1 MSQKYIILVA
11 TMYIDTSHIT
21 RGGKTYTRHLL
32 RESYRANG
40 KVLHRTIANVS
51 HCSAAEIEAMRLAL
65 RHKENLEHLGTIQ
78 DAFALKQGLSL
89 GAVWTVYHVARRLG
103 IEQAL
108 GTTRAGKLALWQVIA
123 RVIDQGS
130 RLSAVRLAM
139 AHAACDV
146 LGLATFNEEA
156 LYENLDWLAG
166 AQASIEDR
174 LYAQRTKTQP
184 ISLFLYDVTSSYF
197 EGTHNA
203 LAAFGY
209 NRDGKKG
216 KRQIVIG
223 LLCDEAGH
231 PVSNE
236 VFPGNTQDPHTFAA
250 QINKVKARFGVHEIT
265 FVGDRGMI
273 KGQHIEDLAQ
283 QGLHYITAMT
293 KPQIEKLLKQGTLH
307 MDLFDQELA
316 EVLTDEGIRYVLRRN
331 PVRAQEVRDTRHAN
345 LTTLQAQVA
354 KQNQYLTD
362 HPRANAQ
369 GAVQKLV
376 ARAEKLRIADWVE
389 LTLEERALKLTVN
402 ASAQQEAAKLDGCY
416 VLKTDLPPAQAP
428 KEMVHD
434 RYQDLASVEQAFR
447 TCKTAHL
454 EVRPIFL
461 RREARTRAHAL
472 VVMLAYQII
481 RYLASC
487 WSAFDVTVEEGLH
500 ALTTLCLVEVAP
512 KHAPSYHCI
521 PTPRDAIARLLHSA
535 DIKLPKAFSLSGV
548 QVSTKKKLQSE
559 RMLQ

>member
-1 MSQKYIILVA
+1 
-11 TMYIDTSHIT
+11 MYIDTSHLT

-32 RESYRANG
+32 RESYRAHG

-51 HCSAAEIEAMRLAL
+51 HCSEAEIAAMRLAL
-65 RHKENLEHLGTIQ
+65 RHKEDLEHLGTIQ
-78 DAFALKQGLSL
+78 DAITLKQGVSF
-89 GAVWTVYHVARRLG
+89 GAVWTVYHIARRLG

-146 LGLATFNEEA
+146 LGLGPFDEDA

-174 LYAQRTKTQP
+174 LFAQRTQTKP
-184 ISLFLYDVTSSYF
+184 VNLFLYDVTSSYL

-216 KRQIVIG
+216 KMQIVIG
-223 LLCDEAGH
+223 LLCDEDGH
-231 PVSNE
+231 PVSIE
-236 VFPGNTQDPHTFAA
+236 VFPGNTQDPRTVAA
-250 QINKVKARFGVHEIT
+250 QLTKVKSRFGATEIT

-273 KGQHIEDLAQ
+273 KGQQIDDLVQ
-283 QGLHYITAMT
+283 HGFHYITAIT
-293 KPQIEKLLKQGTLH
+293 KPQIEKLLRTGTLQ
-307 MDLFDQELA
+307 MELFDQELA
-316 EVLTDEGIRYVLRRN
+316 EVRTEEGIRYVLRRN
-331 PVRAQEVRDTRHAN
+331 PVRAQEVRDTRDAK
-345 LTTLQAQVA
+345 LATLQAQVT
-354 KQNQYLTD
+354 KQNHYLTD
-362 HPRANAQ
+362 HPRAKAQ

-376 ARAEKLRIADWVE
+376 ARAKTLRIADWVE
-389 LTLEERALKLTVN
+389 LTLEERTITLIVKTK
-402 ASAQQEAAKLDGCY
+402 AQQEAAQLDGCY
-416 VLKTDLPPAQAP
+416 VLKTDLTPQQAH
-428 KEMVHD
+428 KELVHD
-434 RYQDLASVEQAFR
+434 RYKDLASVESAFR

-454 EVRPIFL
+454 EVRPLFV

-487 WSAFDVTVEEGLH
+487 WSAFDVTVAEGLH

-512 KHAPSYHCI
+512 QHAPSYHCL

-535 DIKLPKAFSLSGV
+535 DITLPKAFSLSGV
-548 QVSTKKKLQSE
+548 RVSTRKKLQSE
-559 RMLQ
+559 RIPQ

>member
-1 MSQKYIILVA
+1 
-11 TMYIDTSHIT
+11 MYIDTSHIT

-51 HCSAAEIEAMRLAL
+51 HCSEAEIEAIRLAL
-65 RHKENLEHLGTIQ
+65 RHKGELEHLGTLQ
-78 DAFALKQGLSL
+78 DAVTLKQGPSF
-89 GAVWTVYHVARRLG
+89 GAVWTVYHIARRLG
-103 IEQAL
+103 IAQAL
-108 GTTRAGKLALWQVIA
+108 GATREGKLALWQVIA

-139 AHAACDV
+139 SHAACDV
-146 LGLATFNEEA
+146 LGLDTFDEDA

-166 AQASIEDR
+166 AQARIEDR
-174 LYAQRTKTQP
+174 LFAQRQKTKP
-184 ISLFLYDVTSSYF
+184 ASLFLYDVTSSYL

-216 KRQIVIG
+216 KLQIVIG
-223 LLCDEAGH
+223 LLCDEDGQ
-231 PVSNE
+231 PVSIE
-236 VFPGNTQDPHTFAA
+236 VFPGNTPDPQTLAA
-250 QINKVKARFGVHEIT
+250 QVTKLKDRFSVQEIT

-273 KGQHIEDLAQ
+273 KSQQIEDLAQ
-283 QGLHYITAMT
+283 QGFHYITAIT
-293 KPQIEKLLKQGTLH
+293 KAQIEKLLRTGTFQ
-307 MDLFDQELA
+307 MELFEQELA
-316 EVLTDEGIRYVLRRN
+316 EVRAEEGVRYVLRRN
-331 PVRAQEVRDTRHAN
+331 PMRAQEMRDTRQAK
-345 LTTLQAQVA
+345 LATLQAQVA
-354 KQNQYLTD
+354 KQNHYLTD

-369 GAVQKLV
+369 GALQKLV

-389 LTLEERALKLTVN
+389 LTIGERVLTLTIKED
-402 ASAQQEAAKLDGCY
+402 AQTAAAKLDGCY
-416 VLKTDLPPAQAP
+416 VLKTDLTPAQAP
-428 KEMVHD
+428 KELVHD
-434 RYQDLASVEQAFR
+434 RYKDLASVEQAFR
-447 TCKTAHL
+447 SCKTVHL

-461 RREARTRAHAL
+461 RLEERTRAHAL

-487 WSAFDVTVEEGLH
+487 WRAFDVTVEEGLH

-512 KHAPSYHCI
+512 HNAPSYHCI

-535 DIKLPKAFSLSGV
+535 DITLPKAFALSGV
-548 QVSTKKKLQSE
+548 RVSTKKKLQSE
-559 RMLQ
+559 RLVQ

>member
-1 MSQKYIILVA
+1 
-11 TMYIDTSHIT
+11 MYVDTSRIT

-32 RESYRANG
+32 RESYRAHG

-51 HCSAAEIEAMRLAL
+51 HCSEAEIEALRLAL
-65 RHKENLEHLGTIQ
+65 RHKEELAHLGTIQ
-78 DAFALKQGLSL
+78 DAITLKQGLSF

-130 RLSAVRLAM
+130 RLSAVRLARS
-139 AHAACDV
+139 HAACDV
-146 LGLATFNEEA
+146 LGLGPFDEDA

-166 AQASIEDR
+166 AQASVEDK
-174 LYAQRTKTQP
+174 LFAQRTKSKP
-184 ISLFLYDVTSSYF
+184 VSLFLYDVTSSYL

-223 LLCDEAGH
+223 LLCDEDGH
-231 PVSNE
+231 PVSIE
-236 VFPGNTQDPHTFAA
+236 VFPGNTPDPHTVAA
-250 QINKVKARFGVHEIT
+250 QVAKLKARFGVQEIT

-273 KGQHIEDLAQ
+273 KSQQIEDLAK
-283 QGLHYITAMT
+283 QGFHYITAIT
-293 KPQIEKLLKQGTLH
+293 KPQIEKLLRTGTFQLE
-307 MDLFDQELA
+307 LFEQELA
-316 EVLTDEGIRYVLRRN
+316 EVLADEGVRYVLRRN
-331 PVRAQEVRDTRHAN
+331 PVRAQEVREARHAK
-345 LTTLQAQVA
+345 LATLQALVA
-354 KQNQYLTD
+354 KHNHYLTE
-362 HPRANAQ
+362 HPRADAQ
-369 GAVQKLV
+369 SALQKLV
-376 ARAEKLRIADWVE
+376 ARATTLRLSAWVE
-389 LTLEERALKLTVN
+389 LTLAERTITLTIN
-402 ASAQQEAAKLDGCY
+402 EGAQTEAAQLDGCY
-416 VLKTDLPPAQAP
+416 VLKTDLTPAQAP

-434 RYQDLASVEQAFR
+434 RYKDLASVEQAFR
-447 TCKTAHL
+447 ACKTVHL

-461 RREARTRAHAL
+461 RLEARTRAHAF

-487 WSAFDVTVEEGLH
+487 WHAFDVTVEEGLH
-500 ALTTLCLVEVAP
+500 ALTTLCLVEVSP
-512 KHAPSYHCI
+512 HNAPSYHCI
-521 PTPRDAIARLLHSA
+521 PTPRDAIVRLLHSA
-535 DIKLPKAFSLSGV
+535 DIKLPKVFSLSGT

-559 RMLQ
+559 RLGL

>member
-1 MSQKYIILVA
+1 
-11 TMYIDTSHIT
+11 MYVDTSHII

-40 KVLHRTIANVS
+40 KVLHRTIANLS

-65 RHKENLEHLGTIQ
+65 RHKQDLENLGTVQ
-78 DAFALKQGLSL
+78 DAVTLKQGLSF
-89 GAVWTVYHVARRLG
+89 GAVWTVCHVARRLG
-103 IEQAL
+103 IEKAL
-108 GTTRAGKLALWQVIA
+108 GTTREGKLALWQVIA

-146 LGLATFNEEA
+146 LGLDTFDEDA

-166 AQASIEDR
+166 AQARIEDR
-174 LYAQRTKTQP
+174 LFAQRQKTTP
-184 ISLFLYDVTSSYF
+184 ASLFLYDVTSSYL
-197 EGTHNA
+197 EGAHNA

-216 KRQIVIG
+216 KLQIVIG
-223 LLCDEAGH
+223 LLCDEDGQ
-231 PVSNE
+231 PVSIE
-236 VFPGNTQDPHTFAA
+236 VFPGNTQDPRTVAA
-250 QINKVKARFGVHEIT
+250 QVAKLKGRFGVTAIT
-265 FVGDRGMI
+265 FVGDRGML
-273 KGQHIEDLAQ
+273 KGQQVEDLAQ
-283 QGLHYITAMT
+283 HGFHYITAIT
-293 KPQIEKLLKQGTLH
+293 KPQIDKLLRTGTFQ
-307 MDLFDQELA
+307 MELFEQELA
-316 EVLTDEGIRYVLRRN
+316 EVLADEGVRYVLRRN
-331 PVRAQEVRDTRHAN
+331 PMRAQEMRDTRHAK
-345 LTTLQAQVA
+345 LATLQAHVA

-369 GAVQKLV
+369 GALQKLV

-389 LTLEERALKLTVN
+389 LTVAERAMTLTIKED
-402 ASAQQEAAKLDGCY
+402 AQTEAAKLDGCS
-416 VLKTDLPPAQAP
+416 VLKTDLTPAQAP

-434 RYQDLASVEQAFR
+434 RYKDLASVEQAFR

-461 RREARTRAHAL
+461 RREERTRAHAL

-512 KHAPSYHCI
+512 QNAASYHCI

-548 QVSTKKKLQSE
+548 RVSTRKKLQSE
-559 RMLQ
+559 RIPQ